1 MMRFSIETLVDI
13 TETRARKGQDEIQYG
28 QQQNFM
34 TLINTLGLRCNVNT
48 VGSPKLLNK
57 LPTTF
62 GSDYKNKQNV
72 WQQII
77 EVEYEGATS
86 IDMMLDDFDLVPVI
100 TGLQETVE
108 FDVGIFRTKDA
119 KKKNITFELLQND

>member
-34 TLINTLGLRCNVNT
+34 TLVNTLGLRCNINT
-48 VGSPKLLNK
+48 IGSPKLLNK
-57 LPTTF
+57 LPTQF

-72 WQQII
+72 WQQTI
-77 EVEYEGATS
+77 EIESEGSTN
-86 IDMMLDDFDLVPVI
+86 IDMMIDDFDLVPFI

-108 FDVGIFRTKDA
+108 FDVGVFRTKDT
-119 KKKNITFELLQND
+119 KKKNITFDFVKDK